1 MLLLRLY
8 CRNEAMDS
16 VSLEGLSLELA
27 MLIHDVIWEFAYNFQ
42 ALIVGVIA
50 LGHGI
55 WMQTLDRR
63 RSKTRCRHCKRE
75 RE

>member
-1 MLLLRLY
+1 
-8 CRNEAMDS
+8 
-16 VSLEGLSLELA
+16 

-50 LGHGI
+50 IGHGI

-63 RSKTRCRHCKRE
+63 QSKKVCPHCKEKRDQDVSLDS
-75 RE
+75 